1 MNHLALGF
9 YKMRATLFLATL
21 SLVALTS
28 PSMGEAQ
35 TTNITS
41 SGLGTTVKPPVAGTT
56 SIVGGTAAGTNLFHS
71 FGNFSIGAGELAR
84 FETNNGSANS
94 STSNIISRVT
104 GTNPSSLFG
113 TLDTKSYFPSA
124 NFFLVN
130 PNGIVFGANASINVG
145 GSANFV
151 AGDYLRMTDN
161 AQFFANP
168 AQTSTLSVNPVSSF
182 GFLSGNPLGTIQ
194 VQGGTILNQ
203 SALTLVGRDKVN
215 GTKPTPGIEFSK
227 GTLSN
232 PGGSIRLI
240 SVGTPK
246 NPIAGGEVN
255 VSDLSPSSTLGF
267 NNLGSIHF
275 SSSTGV
281 NTGANAAGSVFIRA
295 GQLVMDESTRISAAT
310 RDAQGGNITIEVQ
323 NMVLAGKSPQ
333 DLAQANNTFGAV
345 IDTGSLGS
353 GRGGDIRVNATES
366 IIISQT
372 PQGALCCAPKIVS
385 GLFSQSSGAGDAG
398 HIFVAT
404 PILSIDGGNIN
415 TKTFGGRGGD
425 ITVDVGTLRLN
436 SGGKIETGT
445 WSTGNSGNI
454 HIHAWDSVQLSEGGN
469 FIETS
474 SFGKGSAGIAH
485 IATPDLVLSGGSLL
499 TRVVLVEEA
508 QPGKIEI
515 DVARLTMSNRS
526 QIETFSRGNGGDILI
541 KASDFVSMQGEAF
554 VRSDSELGIGGQIS
568 ITAPTL
574 IMNGNA
580 AIRSDQFTNSPDVGG
595 SGGNITLNLRSI
607 TMNDSTVSASRTTS
621 SILSGNAGG
630 ITIQGVTATGSLAT
644 SVSLNNSAIRTT
656 IAGGKSETLPAN
668 IAIAAQAVTLSNGST
683 ITASTTGN
691 APAGNIGLVT
701 QQLTMI
707 SNSAITSNAQAGGAG
722 KAGSITITGAGS
734 APTTIAGGIVLAQS
748 ETTAPAGAITLTAPG
763 DLSLV
768 GTTVSVKNT
777 GAGNAGGVNL
787 TSGNNLLVRNSL
799 VSTESAQ
806 ASGGDI
812 KLTAPNIIRVVDS
825 TLSSSVQGQVGS
837 NGGNINIDP
846 QLVVIQN
853 SNLLANANAGAGG
866 NITVIASGAVLV
878 DPNSQLNASAGPAG
892 VSGSVNIN
900 TPVQVLGGALVPLKI
915 AYSQAGLSGDRCAAD
930 PKGQFSSFVQTGR
943 DGVPQVPGALSP
955 SPLSF
960 LDTLA
965 SGSLDLGTKNLAAA
979 QLGFDSLSLDDSA
992 LFRFHSACRS

>member
-1 MNHLALGF
+1 MKHLTSRLGRT
-9 YKMRATLFLATL
+9 RATVFLATL

-35 TTNITS
+35 TTSITS

-84 FETNNGSANS
+84 FETNNGIANS

-130 PNGIVFGANASINVG
+130 PNGIVFGPNASINVG

-194 VQGGTILNQ
+194 VQGGTILNK
-203 SALTLVGRDKVN
+203 SALTLVGRDKTN
-215 GTKPTPGIEFSK
+215 GTTTTPGIEVT
-227 GTLSN
+227 GTLN
-232 PGGSIRLI
+232 NFGGKVALV
-240 SVGTPK
+240 SVGTPA
-246 NPIAGGEVN
+246 PGGAGEVS
-255 VSDLSPSSTLGF
+255 VTDFTTTGFSTLGTIAMRPNSSINTSTTSSF
-267 NNLGSIHF
+267 NNPMASGDIVIRGDRLEMDAASLKATSRGYNRNSQLGPVDPSVDVAGGNIDIVAQAVVLKDSTLIAG
-275 SSSTGV
+275 SSGVDGFRGLSGGFGGRCIGCGSTGILTGGNIRLNTQEV
-281 NTGANAAGSVFIRA
+281 LATDTNFITRANLDGGTPGSVKINGYGAAQEASRVELLGTTNSFLNTINTGASGLETAPGGTIEIFAKNVALTNFTTFGSVDD
-295 GQLVMDESTRISAAT
+295 VP
-310 RDAQGGNITIEVQ
+310 GGDFVVKSSQNITILDSTIGQ
-323 NMVLAGKSPQ
+323 TGAFGK
-333 DLAQANNTFGAV
+333 G
-345 IDTGSLGS
+345 GSLRFEA
-353 GRGGDIRVNATES
+353 GRNIKITNSDLRATS
-366 IIISQT
+366 T
-372 PQGALCCAPKIVS
+372 
-385 GLFSQSSGAGDAG
+385 FS
-398 HIFVAT
+398 V
-404 PILSIDGGNIN
+404 
-415 TKTFGGRGGD
+415 
-425 ITVDVGTLRLN
+425 
-436 SGGKIETGT
+436 
-445 WSTGNSGNI
+445 SGNI
-454 HIHAWDSVQLSEGGN
+454 S
-469 FIETS
+469 
-474 SFGKGSAGIAH
+474 
-485 IATPDLVLSGGSLL
+485 LSGPTIAL
-499 TRVVLVEEA
+499 TE
-508 QPGKIEI
+508 
-515 DVARLTMSNRS
+515 
-526 QIETFSRGNGGDILI
+526 SRINTD
-541 KASDFVSMQGEAF
+541 AF
-554 VRSDSELGIGGQIS
+554 GLR
-568 ITAPTL
+568 A
-574 IMNGNA
+574 
-580 AIRSDQFTNSPDVGG
+580 
-595 SGGNITLNLRSI
+595 GNI
-607 TMNDSTVSASRTTS
+607 
-621 SILSGNAGG
+621 
-630 ITIQGVTATGSLAT
+630 
-644 SVSLNNSAIRTT
+644 AIRTENLT
-656 IAGGKSETLPAN
+656 IQADSEISSKTSPGQGAPGISPGTITIEGMGASELASTVTLDRSTISTSTVQGGATSTPGN
-668 IAIAAQAVTLSNGST
+668 ISIKAQAIVLSNGGAIEATTTGST
-683 ITASTTGN
+683 FNNITAVGGG
-691 APAGNIGLVT
+691 PAGNISLVT
-701 QQLTMI
+701 QQL
-707 SNSAITSNAQAGGAG
+707 SLSPDSAISSSAKAGGTG
-722 KAGSITITGAGS
+722 LAGSITITGPGS
-734 APTTIAGGIVLAQS
+734 SPTTITGGTIQAQS
-748 ETTAPAGAITLTAPG
+748 ETSASAGTITLTAPG

-777 GAGNAGGVNL
+777 GTGNAGGINL

-812 KLTAPNIIRVVDS
+812 KLTAPNIIRIVDS
-825 TLSSSVQGQVGS
+825 TLSSSVQGQAGS

-915 AYSQAGLSGDRCAAD
+915 AYTQAGLSGDRCAAD

-965 SGSLDLGTKNLAAA
+965 SGSLELGTKNLAAA
-979 QLGFDSLSLDDSA
+979 QLGFDSPSLDDSA